1 MFTLLISFLLCFN
14 SVPKIYVSASENKTY
29 YAQVMFDETFLYRSD
44 NLSDDC
50 SNIFFEL
57 PKTYFVELTDIANN
71 NFYKAK
77 YLTFSGYVKKDRVQA
92 IAGIPSNPFLNN
104 ISFRIFSEQSRDMRT
119 QPNTFNGTSNQVTYI
134 PLLTRNITY
143 FGKIYGESLIEGRT
157 NIWYYCK
164 YSADKDYYGYV
175 YSDFCDE
182 LSTIPVNTENVTH
195 INNPTFSTEPT
206 NPYTIPESSNKIGI
220 IVGILSIPATIFL
233 IMIVKGKHI
242 LSKEKLKDKEIIDY

>member
-1 MFTLLISFLLCFN
+1 MLVLLFSFLIGFN
-14 SVPKIYVSASENKTY
+14 STNKLYVNATNNQTY
-29 YAQVMFDETFLYRSD
+29 YAQVMFDETYLYRTD
-44 NLSDDC
+44 NLNEDC
-50 SNIFFEL
+50 SNIFFEI
-57 PKTYFVELTDIANN
+57 PKSYFVELIDVANN
-71 NFYKAK
+71 NFYKAN

-92 IAGIPSNPFLNN
+92 IAGIPSMPYLTN

-119 QPNTFNGTSNQVTYI
+119 QPNTLNGTSNQVTYI

-157 NIWYYCK
+157 NVWYFCK

-182 LSTIPVNTENVTH
+182 LSTIPINTEPVSF
-195 INNPTFSTEPT
+195 INNPTFQPQEET
-206 NPYTIPESSNKIGI
+206 PYTIPESSNKVGI

-233 IMIVKGKHI
+233 IMIVKGKSI
-242 LSKEKLKDKEIIDY
+242 LNKEKLNDNEITDY